1 MLISTETALPFLLL
15 DNDSLLQNVFV
26 VWNIWL
32 IQSKNFVSGSRANT
46 NILHLCEKD
55 AAETSLI
62 DVSQLQAWQIVHVDV
77 V

>member
-32 IQSKNFVSGSRANT
+32 IQSKNFVSGSRVNT
-46 NILHLCEKD
+46 DILHLCEKD